1 MIDLDISD
9 AKAIGRLFHVTNDIE
24 RIGDHAVNL
33 SEALVVRNNEKLA
46 ISDEAVAEL
55 DTMRKC
61 VMELLDASIKSF
73 EKQELTLDEAKHIET
88 LETVSDNLKEKYQNA
103 HLNRLNEEH
112 CETRAGMMFVNT
124 LIDFERVG
132 DHAKNIAFAVG
143 KKPGTKAVAD
153 ETIVNAY

>member
-1 MIDLDISD
+1 M
-9 AKAIGRLFHVTNDIE
+9 LFRSNDIE

-33 SEALVVRNNEKLA
+33 SEATIVRNNEKLA

-55 DTMRKC
+55 ENMRKC
-61 VMELLDASIKSF
+61 VLELLDASISSF
-73 EKQELTLDEAKHIET
+73 EKQELTIEEAKQIET

-103 HLNRLNEEH
+103 HLRRLNEEH

-132 DHAKNIAFAVG
+132 DHAKNIAFAVA
-143 KKPGTKAVAD
+143 KKPHERVSVD
-153 ETIVNAY
+153 EEVVNAY